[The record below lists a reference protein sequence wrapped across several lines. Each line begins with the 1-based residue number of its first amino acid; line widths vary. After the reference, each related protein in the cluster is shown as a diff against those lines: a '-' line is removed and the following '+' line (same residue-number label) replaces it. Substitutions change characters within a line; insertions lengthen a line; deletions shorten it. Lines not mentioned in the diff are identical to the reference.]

1 MIGQSEHD
9 RARAASSA
17 VVAVKLLDRS
27 GIVVRGSERTTWLN
41 GLVTCDLLKL
51 NPDQAAYGLLV
62 EKKGRIQTDFFL
74 TSGAS
79 EVVLAVP
86 VALRS
91 SILETLDHYLIMED
105 AELEARDVDVWLL
118 AGPRAS
124 DITRDV
130 VAELKG
136 SLTRMNELSVV
147 IVGKDEA
154 VSFESKLRASVEAI
168 GGSIVDDATWNAL
181 RIERGLPRFGVEF
194 DATLYPQEASLER
207 YAVSFDKGC
216 YLGQEVVYMLENR
229 GHVKQKLVPLDIEGD
244 PTPVEVGVA
253 VTTPDGNAVGDV
265 KSSTLGPIHGR
276 PVAIAMIKWAQCKPG
291 TELRIGGRTARVRN

>member
-1 MIGQSEHD
+1 MIGQTERD
-9 RARAASSA
+9 RAHASSV

-154 VSFESKLRASVEAI
+154 VSFESTLRASVEAI

-194 DATLYPQEASLER
+194 DATLYPQEASVER

-229 GHVKQKLVPLDIEGD
+229 GHVKQKLVPLDIDGD
-244 PTPVEVGVA
+244 PTPVDVGAA

-276 PVAIAMIKWAQCKPG
+276 PVAIAMIKWAQSKPG